1 MPSTAASVSKPTMT
15 EVTAAKYQ
23 SLCSRSQLD
32 EAELHMR
39 WVESGMEWAEWINCT
54 LAEMDEIEQS
64 LREADAGMIATPA
77 EVDAAFNR
85 WRR

>member
-1 MPSTAASVSKPTMT
+1 MPSTAASLSNPTMSAA
-15 EVTAAKYQ
+15 TAAKYE

-39 WVESGMEWAEWINCT
+39 WIESGMEWAEWIEHT

-77 EVDAAFNR
+77 EVDAAFNK